1 MNIEESSRSL
11 LKAAAAAVL
20 AFTQLLA
27 QGGNADHGKT
37 LVQSSGC
44 LNCHRI
50 GDTGSRVG
58 PNLSDI
64 GDRREPDRLQRSI
77 LTPDD
82 EVLPENRFVSV
93 TLKDGSAVKGRLLN
107 HDALSVQ
114 MLDGKEQ
121 LRSFRSSDIR
131 GYTILTKGLMPS
143 FQNRLSAQDLADV
156 VAYLSSLKAP
166 E

>member
-1 MNIEESSRSL
+1 MSGRTSPISAT
-11 LKAAAAAVL
+11 AA
-20 AFTQLLA
+20 
-27 QGGNADHGKT
+27 N
-37 LVQSSGC
+37 
-44 LNCHRI
+44 
-50 GDTGSRVG
+50 
-58 PNLSDI
+58 P
-64 GDRREPDRLQRSI
+64 ERLQRSI

-82 EVLPENRFVSV
+82 EVLPENRFVNV

-114 MLDGKEQ
+114 LLDGKEQ

-143 FQNRLSAQDLADV
+143 FQNKLSAQDLADI